1 MLSEKEYIM
10 WLSGLSKISYS
21 KKDRL
26 LHILGSAEDV
36 YKAPKSL
43 LEKINWLTETNLED
57 ITSNRD
63 VEKLKKYADRVYSLG
78 ADYIIKG
85 DGYYPEILREAY
97 DAPLGFYLRGDKNVL
112 LDKKVSMVGTRQAT
126 PYGVTAALKLD
137 AHFAFAGVCVVSGM
151 ADGIDS
157 ASHRGALKGKG
168 KTIAVLGC
176 GVNVCYPKTNEH
188 LMKRIMENGCV
199 ISEYPLDERANARY
213 FPERNRII
221 AGLSMA
227 VVVVEANEKGGSLIT
242 ANLAADFGR
251 EVFALPGNI
260 TSRASKGTNNL
271 LKQGAAP
278 ITEAE
283 DAFFAI
289 GLDREEAKSAPKEK
303 ITLENKEKM
312 VYDCINPGEIALDEI
327 IIKTGLDIAEVQLI
341 LLNMEMSGLIK
352 KLPASKY
359 VCL

>member
-1 MLSEKEYIM
+1 MLKEKEYIM
-10 WLSGLSKISYS
+10 WLSGLSKISHG
-21 KKDRL
+21 KKDKL
-26 LHILGSAEDV
+26 LHMLGSAEAV
-36 YKAPKSL
+36 YTAPEAQLKDI
-43 LEKINWLTETNLED
+43 KWLTEANIED

-63 VEKLKKYADRVYSLG
+63 IDKLKRYTERVYSLG
-78 ADYIIKG
+78 ADYIIKE

-97 DAPLGFYLRGDKNVL
+97 DAPLGVYLLGDKNTL
-112 LDKKVSMVGTRQAT
+112 LDKKVSMVGTRKAT
-126 PYGVTAALKLD
+126 PYGISSALKLAED
-137 AHFAFAGVCVVSGM
+137 FALAGITVVSGM

-157 ASHRGALKGKG
+157 ASHRGALKGGG

-176 GVNVCYPKTNEH
+176 GINVCYPKTNEQ
-188 LMKRIMENGCV
+188 LMKRIVEKGCV
-199 ISEYPLDERANARY
+199 ISEYPVDEKANPRY

-242 ANLAADFGR
+242 ANLAVDMGR

-278 ITEAE
+278 ITEAK
-283 DAFFAI
+283 DAFFAV
-289 GLDREEAKSAPKEK
+289 GLETCEAEKEKKEK
-303 ITLENKEKM
+303 ITLENKEKL
-312 VYDCINPGEIALDEI
+312 VYDCINSGETALDDI
-327 IIKTGLDIAEVQLI
+327 IMKTGLDISEVQLI
-341 LLNMEMSGLIK
+341 LLTLEMSGLVK
-352 KLPASKY
+352 KLPASRY